1 MLHKKIQMTKS
12 MAYGILDELG
22 KMNDSIQFID
32 LHKEDS
38 EVRKD
43 LASLISRID
52 RMEQLFVKFEKI
64 CSEHNVE
71 IIKYESFHKF
81 LFDLNEDIS
90 VRHGKSGSIY
100 FDIIENEVLEDEK
113 NLDQLISSFEE
124 IKEIYSTLIEKR
136 AVYEKSVELFK
147 QSQIV
152 RTSFGDEHQRM
163 LEEGFVSDLNYI
175 AGVAKADDELRMKRM
190 IFRISKGRAIPH
202 FFDMPQS
209 NLVSFYLFTEYC
221 QN

>member
-22 KMNDSIQFID
+22 KMPDSIQFID

-43 LASLISRID
+43 LVSMISRCD
-52 RMEQLFVKFEKI
+52 RMEQLFIKFEKI
-64 CSEHNVE
+64 CLENNVD
-71 IIKYESFHKF
+71 IIKYDSYQKF
-81 LFDLNEDIS
+81 LGDLKEEIS
-90 VRHGKSGSIY
+90 VRHVKSGSMY
-100 FDIIENEVLEDEK
+100 FDMIENEVLEDEK

-124 IKEIYSTLIEKR
+124 IRGIYSTLIEKR
-136 AVYEKSVELFK
+136 AVYEKSVQLFK

-152 RTSFGDEHQRM
+152 RTSFGDEQQRM

-209 NLVSFYLFTEYC
+209 NLVNFFNLEC
-221 QN
+221 L